1 MKKTIA
7 ILLVAVLALSS
18 VFAGFS
24 LSGEANVSLTG
35 DIDGKTLGFKNG
47 DNKVKVTIEGA
58 TAEKVNEGEI
68 YAGIKASLTIKDIKS
83 EDSNTYGL
91 VAKEVKIK
99 EAYIALQIEKE
110 YSKEEW

>member
-24 LSGEANVSLTG
+24 LSGEANVSLKG

-58 TAEKVNEGEI
+58 TDGCYLSMQKNR
-68 YAGIKASLTIKDIKS
+68 
-83 EDSNTYGL
+83 
-91 VAKEVKIK
+91 KIVV
-99 EAYIALQIEKE
+99 
-110 YSKEEW
+110 